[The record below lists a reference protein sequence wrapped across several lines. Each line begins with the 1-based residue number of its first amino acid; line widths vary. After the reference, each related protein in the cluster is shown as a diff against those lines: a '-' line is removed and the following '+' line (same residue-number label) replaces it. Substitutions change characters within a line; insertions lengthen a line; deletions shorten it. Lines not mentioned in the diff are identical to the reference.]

1 MGVPLSNP
9 LLMASIDYKGGHKE
23 MQHKHAGHQKLRQG
37 QKKRLELRLRLHAF
51 LFPFLSPIVFPLL
64 RPCFHFSSFCLWS
77 PSFFFFLFWLPPGIW
92 QFLGQRSD
100 LSFSC
105 DLCHSCCN
113 TGSLTHCAEREVK
126 PALQRYRQLHC
137 ATAGTLSPPLSI
149 SNYFTHS
156 AVWLFTG
163 PWTITEC
170 DSLMRQKQQHHRH
183 ITSALTML

>member
-1 MGVPLSNP
+1 MEVDFIPFSLFPYMCKICHFKTCGE
-9 LLMASIDYKGGHKE
+9 MASVRH
-23 MQHKHAGHQKLRQG
+23 
-37 QKKRLELRLRLHAF
+37 
-51 LFPFLSPIVFPLL
+51 SN
-64 RPCFHFSSFCLWS
+64 FSSFCLWS
-77 PSFFFFLFWLPPGIW
+77 PSFFFFLFWLPRGIW
-92 QFLGQRSD
+92 KFLGQRSD

-126 PALQRYRQLHC
+126 PALQRYRQSHC

-149 SNYFTHS
+149 TNYFTHS